1 MGRKLVVLRDDGSEA
16 VLEEILAPD
25 EQNLHDRLRLS
36 PGLLPIE
43 DLDLDGPLLVVGQ
56 EVSLASGRIDLVGL
70 ARGGDILLVEF
81 KTGPQNPD
89 FRHVLAQLV
98 DYGSDLWEQS
108 LDEFDNTVV
117 RRYLASKYCTDPNMV
132 GARSLEDARARA
144 WPEMSDS
151 EASQFRARVT
161 ETLETGDFHFV
172 AVAQRFT
179 TSMENS
185 VRYLNQSMKRG
196 SFYLAELIRYQS
208 TFLPMPDQ
216 KTISAYACQIVA
228 RPERRPVGPS
238 AHIGEAD
245 LLDSITDNEYR
256 LALERIFDA
265 CRGVG
270 LRFDWGTKG
279 ASIRLPTQDRAEPLS
294 IAWIFPPDSTGNWS
308 GLSHLTLGY
317 DKQSLA
323 SRPSV
328 KTRIEQYGED
338 VHALPGGKSPRIK
351 LIVGAT
357 FDPSAVVA
365 GETQLTALI
374 TETVASINEAGRLA

>member
-1 MGRKLVVLRDDGSEA
+1 MGRKLVVLREDKSEA

-43 DLDLDGPLLVVGQ
+43 DLELDGPLLVVGQ

-70 ARGGDILLVEF
+70 ARSGDILLVEF

-117 RRYLASKYCTDPNMV
+117 RRYLASKYCTDPKMAA
-132 GARSLEDARARA
+132 ARSLEDARARI
-144 WPEMSDS
+144 WPEMSES
-151 EASQFRARVT
+151 EISQFRTRLA
-161 ETLETGDFHFV
+161 ETLETGDFHFI

-179 TSMENS
+179 TPMENS

-196 SFYLAELIRYQS
+196 TFYLAELIRYQS
-208 TFLPMPDQ
+208 ALSTELGQ
-216 KTISAYACQIVA
+216 EVISAYACQIVT
-228 RPERRPVGPS
+228 RPERRATSP
-238 AHIGEAD
+238 ATQIGEAE
-245 LLDSITDNEYR
+245 LLDSVTDDDYR
-256 LALERIFDA
+256 LALQRIFDA
-265 CRGVG
+265 CKAIG
-270 LRFDWGTKG
+270 LTFEWGKRG
-279 ASIRLPTQDRAEPLS
+279 ASIRLPTPDRAEPLS
-294 IAWIFPPDSTGNWS
+294 IAWIFRPDSAYNWS

-317 DKQSLA
+317 DKESLA
-323 SRPSV
+323 TRPSV
-328 KTRIEQYGED
+328 KARIEQYGDE
-338 VHALPGGKSPRIK
+338 ARRMPPGKPPKTK

-357 FDPSAVVA
+357 FEPSSVVA
-365 GETQLTALI
+365 LEIQLIALI
-374 TETVASINEAGRLA
+374 TDTVASINEQGQLA

>member
-1 MGRKLVVLRDDGSEA
+1 MGRKLVVLREDKSEA

-43 DLDLDGPLLVVGQ
+43 DLELDGPLLVVGQ

-70 ARGGDILLVEF
+70 ARSGDILLVEF
-81 KTGPQNPD
+81 KTGPHNPD

-117 RRYLASKYCTDPNMV
+117 RRYLASKYCTDPKMA
-132 GARSLEDARARA
+132 GARSLEDARALI
-144 WPEMSDS
+144 WPEMP
-151 EASQFRARVT
+151 EAEIGQFRTRLA
-161 ETLETGDFHFV
+161 ETLETGDFHFI

-196 SFYLAELIRYQS
+196 TFYLAELIRYQS
-208 TFLPMPDQ
+208 PLSSEPGQ
-216 KTISAYACQIVA
+216 QVISAYACQIVT
-228 RPERRPVGPS
+228 RPERRPTVAS
-238 AHIGEAD
+238 NRIGEAD
-245 LLDSITDNEYR
+245 LLGSITNDDYR
-256 LALERIFDA
+256 MALERIFDA
-265 CRGVG
+265 CKGIG
-270 LRFDWGTKG
+270 LRFEWGTKG

-294 IAWIFPPDSTGNWS
+294 IVWIFRPDSASNWY

-317 DKQSLA
+317 DKDSLA
-323 SRPSV
+323 SVPSV
-328 KTRIEQYGED
+328 EGRIVQYGMEASD
-338 VHALPGGKSPRIK
+338 LPAGKPPRGKAIM
-351 LIVGAT
+351 GAT
-357 FDPSAVVA
+357 FDPSSVVA
-365 GETQLTALI
+365 LEVRLIALI
-374 TETVASINEAGRLA
+374 TETVAAINDQGRLG